1 MTGKPTNEEFEQKI
15 QELEEEAGKRKEAEE
30 ELRKY
35 QLMIE
40 SAHDAIFFKDLRS
53 RYITANN
60 KTLEAFG
67 LSREDVI
74 GRNDYE
80 LMPDKKEAKK
90 NVYDDQIVFKSAK
103 PTEVAKH
110 MTGADGKEYWFQAIK
125 APQFD
130 NNGKVIG
137 LVGIARD
144 ITKRKQIEEALKE
157 SEEKYRNLIERAND
171 GVIIVQDG
179 IVKFVNNRMADLF
192 GYNVGEMQNTSFL
205 DYVFPEERN
214 RIKELHERRLKEE
227 DVPDIYEMQVLHKDG
242 RKLDV
247 ETNSGIITY
256 HRKPAVLAFIRDI
269 TRRKQIEETLRESE
283 SRYKSL
289 FNNHHSVML
298 VIDPKNGDIVDAN
311 PAAIFYYGW
320 SHEELTAKKITD
332 INMLTKEQVFQEM
345 EKAKSE
351 RRRQFIFRHHLSNG
365 DIRDVEVYSGPIQ
378 LHGQQL
384 LYSIIHDI
392 TDRKHAEEALKK
404 EKDKAQNYLDIS
416 GVIIVVLNM
425 DQTVGLINKKGCEI
439 LGYEESEIVG
449 KNWFDNFLPKNNRER
464 TKSVFFEL
472 INENIEPIDYN
483 ENAVMTKDN
492 EERLIAWHNAALR
505 NNEGKII
512 ATLSSGEDVTN
523 RKRAEEALQK
533 AHYELEHRVK
543 ERTKELEIKTNSLV
557 EVNTAMKVLLKKR
570 EEDKEELEDN
580 ILSNLKGMIE
590 PYFKKIN
597 KTKMDDKQKV
607 LLSIIESNLEEIISP
622 FANKLSS
629 KYINLTPAEIHVAD
643 FVKHGKRNKEIAN
656 LLNLSVRTIESHRES
671 IRKKIGIKNKKTNL
685 RSYLLSFH

>member
-1 MTGKPTNEEFEQKI
+1 
-15 QELEEEAGKRKEAEE
+15 
-30 ELRKY
+30 
-35 QLMIE
+35 
-40 SAHDAIFFKDLRS
+40 
-53 RYITANN
+53 
-60 KTLEAFG
+60 
-67 LSREDVI
+67 
-74 GRNDYE
+74 
-80 LMPDKKEAKK
+80 
-90 NVYDDQIVFKSAK
+90 
-103 PTEVAKH
+103 
-110 MTGADGKEYWFQAIK
+110 
-125 APQFD
+125 
-130 NNGKVIG
+130 
-137 LVGIARD
+137 
-144 ITKRKQIEEALKE
+144 
-157 SEEKYRNLIERAND
+157 
-171 GVIIVQDG
+171 
-179 IVKFVNNRMADLF
+179 
-192 GYNVGEMQNTSFL
+192 
-205 DYVFPEERN
+205 
-214 RIKELHERRLKEE
+214 
-227 DVPDIYEMQVLHKDG
+227 
-242 RKLDV
+242 
-247 ETNSGIITY
+247 
-256 HRKPAVLAFIRDI
+256 
-269 TRRKQIEETLRESE
+269 
-283 SRYKSL
+283 
-289 FNNHHSVML
+289 ML

-311 PAAIFYYGW
+311 PAAISYYGW
-320 SHEELTAKKITD
+320 RHEEFTAKKIKD

-492 EERLIAWHNAALR
+492 EERLIAWHNTALR

-533 AHYELEHRVK
+533 AHDELEHRVK
-543 ERTKELEIKTNSLV
+543 ERTKELEIKTNSLE
-557 EVNTAMKVLLKKR
+557 EVNMAMKVLLRKR

-597 KTKMDDKQKV
+597 KTKMDDQQKV

-629 KYINLTPAEIHVAD
+629 KYINLTPAEIQVAD